1 MSFELISDFKL
12 SDLND
17 SKYIKL
23 KKAKFK
29 QQNIVREWDLI
40 EVHNSVATLLF
51 DDVNDE
57 FILVKQFR
65 PPVYLQNRDGFTYEL
80 CAGIV
85 DKSKS
90 LIEIAKEEILE
101 ETGYDVDINNIQKI
115 TSFYTSVG
123 FAGSKQELFFAIV
136 NDSLKITEGGGNL
149 DEYELI
155 EVVKLKKECAKEFI
169 FDEKIAKTPG
179 LMFAFMWFFE
189 NEKSLIKK

>member
-1 MSFELISDFKL
+1 MSFELISDFNL
-12 SDLND
+12 SDLDN

-29 QQNIVREWDLI
+29 QQNIIREWDLI

-51 DDVNDE
+51 DDINDE

-85 DKSKS
+85 DKPKP

-101 ETGYDVDINNIQKI
+101 ETGYDVNINNIQKI

-123 FAGSKQELFFAIV
+123 FAGSKQELFFAVV
-136 NDSLKITEGGGNL
+136 NDFLKVNEGGGNL

-155 EVVKLKKECAKEFI
+155 EVVKLKKERAKEFM
-169 FDEKIAKTPG
+169 FDENIAKTPG

-189 NEKSLIKK
+189 NEKELIKK